1 MDFKSLVFTMYRLC
15 KRKHS
20 RNIKNHKRN
29 TRLESFYK
37 RYGWISRKTVTLVFY
52 CDFEFWLRPVCHCY
66 ES

>member
-37 RYGWISRKTVTLVFY
+37 RYGWISRKTVTKMSSTITM
-52 CDFEFWLRPVCHCY
+52 PTGG
-66 ES
+66 